1 MGIFSRGIVIKLS
14 FVLLFLAFVAAG
26 LYRDELPDIIANA
39 TLICFSCIGLK

>member
-1 MGIFSRGIVIKLS
+1 MGIFSRRIIMRLS
-14 FVLLFLAFVAAG
+14 LVLLFLTFVAAG